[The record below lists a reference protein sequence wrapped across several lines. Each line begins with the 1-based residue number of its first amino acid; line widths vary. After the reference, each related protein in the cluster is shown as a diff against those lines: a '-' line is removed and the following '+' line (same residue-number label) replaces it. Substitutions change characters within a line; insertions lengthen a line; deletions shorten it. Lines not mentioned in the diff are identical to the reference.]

1 MRQYDSFPLSIPHSI
16 PDFVS
21 LARSLLAMNN
31 HFINVQSADTGVFQE
46 RQVTPNLK
54 LVVFVMGSLHLALHI
69 ESVYKVVN
77 QTAVYKTGMGSV
89 GVAHVGDREVT
100 VVDLYRR
107 FFKESQIS
115 SSDLVSHLVLVQ
127 NTMGELY
134 GIPVADTPVLIEV
147 PLPMIRVLPQSYR
160 GADTLDVASHVAVI
174 PQEATALTIF
184 LLDVDL
190 LLPLFQQSKTA

>member
-1 MRQYDSFPLSIPHSI
+1 
-16 PDFVS
+16 
-21 LARSLLAMNN
+21 MNN
-31 HFINVQSADTGVFQE
+31 HFINVQSADTTVFQE

-54 LVVFVMGSLHLALHI
+54 LVVFVMGSLHLALRI

-77 QTAVYKTGMGSV
+77 QTTVHSTGTGSV
-89 GVAHVGDREVT
+89 GVAHVGNREVT

-115 SSDLVSHLVLVQ
+115 SSGLVSHLVLVQ
-127 NTMGELY
+127 NTTGELY

-147 PLPMIRVLPQSYR
+147 PLSMIRVLPQSYR
-160 GADTLDVASHVAVI
+160 RADTLDVASHVAVI
-174 PQEATALTIF
+174 PQEATPLTVF

-190 LLPLFQQSKTA
+190 LLPVFQQSRTAH